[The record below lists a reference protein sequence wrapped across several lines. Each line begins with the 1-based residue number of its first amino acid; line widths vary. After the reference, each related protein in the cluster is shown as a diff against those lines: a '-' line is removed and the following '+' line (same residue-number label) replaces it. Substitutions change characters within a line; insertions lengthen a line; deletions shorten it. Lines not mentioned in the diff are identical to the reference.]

1 MSAPRVIVTDAAR
14 ASAVSIIRSLGRRG
28 AHVIAADSIQRSPGF
43 HSRFAAERLLY
54 PQANEHPEEA
64 VEVLLR
70 AAVERNVDLIIPVT
84 DDLVVPLSKARD
96 RFNGICALAIAEPE
110 ALAATRNKGATL
122 DLARRL
128 GVPAPRTAL
137 VTTADEARREAASLG
152 WPVVLKPQ
160 ASRVYGADNATL
172 DALSVTYAGGFARL
186 DERMR
191 PFEGVCPVLL
201 QEYTTG
207 EAFGVELLM
216 DRGRPVAAFQHRRL
230 REVPVTGG
238 ASSYRESVP
247 LDPELYDYAVRM
259 LQALEW
265 TGLAMV
271 EFKTGPK
278 GPRLMEIN
286 GRVWGSLPLAIR
298 SGIDFPAALLDIYLG
313 SASGNGTG
321 AGPNTDYEIG
331 VRARH
336 LELEVVWIGSVL
348 RGKRRYPFLP
358 IPPRRAAL
366 AAAAGL
372 ISGKDSFDMVD
383 PEDAKPALY
392 DLARIASTV
401 WRKVGGGG

>member
-1 MSAPRVIVTDAAR
+1 VSAPRVIVTDAAR
-14 ASAVSIIRSLGRRG
+14 ASAVSIIRSIGRRG
-28 AHVIAADSIQRSPGF
+28 AHVIAADSLQRSPGF
-43 HSRFAAERLLY
+43 YSRFAAERLLY
-54 PQANEHPEEA
+54 PQASEHPAAA
-64 VEVLLR
+64 VEVLHR
-70 AAVERNVDLIIPVT
+70 AAIERDVDLIIPVT
-84 DDLVVPLSKARD
+84 DDLVVPLSEARD
-96 RFNGICALAIAEPE
+96 RFDGICKLAIAEPE
-110 ALAATRNKGATL
+110 ALAATRDKAATL
-122 DLARRL
+122 ELARSL

-137 VTTADEARREAASLG
+137 VTTAEEARREAASLG

-160 ASRVYGADNATL
+160 ASRVYGADHATL
-172 DALSVTYAGGFARL
+172 EALSVTYSGGFARL

-191 PFEGVCPVLL
+191 LFEGVCPVLL

-238 ASSYRESVP
+238 ASSYRESVR

-271 EFKTGPK
+271 EFKTGPN
-278 GPRLMEIN
+278 GPWLMEIN

-298 SGIDFPAALLDIYLG
+298 SGMDFPAALLDLYLG

-331 VRARH
+331 VRARN

-348 RGKRRYPFLP
+348 RGKRRFPFLP
-358 IPPRRAAL
+358 IPPRRAAF

-372 ISGKDSFDMVD
+372 VSGKDSFDMVD
-383 PEDAKPALY
+383 PEDPKPALY
-392 DLARIASTV
+392 DLGRIANTV
-401 WRKVGGGG
+401 RRKVGGGD

>member
-1 MSAPRVIVTDAAR
+1 MSAPRVLVTDAAR
-14 ASAVSIIRSLGRRG
+14 ASAVSIIRSIGRRG
-28 AHVIAADSIQRSPGF
+28 AHVIAADSIRRSPGF
-43 HSRFAAERLLY
+43 YSRFAAERLVY
-54 PQANEHPEEA
+54 PQADEHPEEA
-64 VEVLLR
+64 VEVLRR

-84 DDLVVPLSKARD
+84 DDLVVPLSEARD
-96 RFNGICALAIAEPE
+96 RFNGICALAIAEPD
-110 ALAATRNKGATL
+110 ALAATRDKGATL

-137 VTTADEARREAASLG
+137 VTTVDEARREAASLG

-191 PFEGVCPVLL
+191 SFEGVCPVLL

-259 LQALEW
+259 LQAIEW

-372 ISGKDSFDMVD
+372 VSGKDSFDMVD
-383 PEDAKPALY
+383 REDPKPALY
-392 DLARIASTV
+392 ELGQIANTV
-401 WRKVGGGG
+401 RRKVGGGG